1 MRIVDLDGHGLN
13 PGDLSWT
20 GFEQLGDFKTYDLTE
35 EDDQLI
41 LERIGDAEI
50 VLTNKTPLDRQV
62 ITNAPNIKYIGVQAT
77 GYNVVDTA
85 AAKEKG
91 IIVTNVPSYSTHEV
105 AQHTLAL
112 LLEITNLVGMHATAV
127 SQGEWTDTDSF
138 TFWKKPLISLTG
150 KIFGMIGFGNI
161 AQATAKLAHAFGME
175 VVFYNHRPKEFSEP
189 WLKQVSLE
197 ELYAQADIISLHVPQ
212 TAETTKMINKA
223 AIDKMKSGVILLNTA
238 RGGLLDEQAVADGLN
253 VGKIYALGADV
264 VSEEPIKADNPL
276 LAAKNAYLTPHIA
289 WAPTA
294 ARQRCMD
301 IAVNNLQ
308 SFLNGQPKNVVG

>member
-138 TFWKKPLISLTG
+138 TFWK
-150 KIFGMIGFGNI
+150 N
-161 AQATAKLAHAFGME
+161 
-175 VVFYNHRPKEFSEP
+175 R
-189 WLKQVSLE
+189 
-197 ELYAQADIISLHVPQ
+197 
-212 TAETTKMINKA
+212 
-223 AIDKMKSGVILLNTA
+223 
-238 RGGLLDEQAVADGLN
+238 
-253 VGKIYALGADV
+253 
-264 VSEEPIKADNPL
+264 
-276 LAAKNAYLTPHIA
+276 
-289 WAPTA
+289 
-294 ARQRCMD
+294 
-301 IAVNNLQ
+301 
-308 SFLNGQPKNVVG
+308 